1 MSKVIFTKFD
11 KISHFLLLLSSVKS
25 SGIFLQIFVA
35 WFFFLVAPNH
45 MLKMA
50 HIFLVF
56 SEYLLYYWIP
66 NVAHCY
72 KEFNSRPK
80 KAKGSQFSHLH
91 YCNVCRGAHFS
102 ICKTKV
108 LLRNQAIQSRDTY
121 LERWLNSLISNFNFG
136 LGLFGYTVNIYK
148 HVIGTVSQK
157 QYNWRKKVIAIKL
170 QCCAPSFAKS

>member
-1 MSKVIFTKFD
+1 MSWPSLKLKLRHCERATKFD

-80 KAKGSQFSHLH
+80 KSK
-91 YCNVCRGAHFS
+91 RFS
-102 ICKTKV
+102 I
-108 LLRNQAIQSRDTY
+108 LSS
-121 LERWLNSLISNFNFG
+121 SL
-136 LGLFGYTVNIYK
+136 
-148 HVIGTVSQK
+148 
-157 QYNWRKKVIAIKL
+157 L
-170 QCCAPSFAKS
+170 QCLQRSSFFNLQNKSVVAKSSHPIPRYILRKMVE